1 MDVILFDILS
11 QIIVNFEN
19 LVLLVYIWQNLCGR
33 LVSVDLPE
41 IQAVCLYILNN
52 FESIYRNTNSF

>member
-41 IQAVCLYILNN
+41 IQAVCLYIKQ
-52 FESIYRNTNSF
+52 F